1 MKGKEHLPILAMTA
15 NVFDGD
21 RKACLEAGMND
32 FVTKPIDLENLF
44 STLAK
49 WLPRLVTVDQVD
61 TSQD

>member
-1 MKGKEHLPILAMTA
+1 MTA
-15 NVFDGD
+15 NVFDDD

-49 WLPRLVTVDQVD
+49 WLPGLVTVDQVD